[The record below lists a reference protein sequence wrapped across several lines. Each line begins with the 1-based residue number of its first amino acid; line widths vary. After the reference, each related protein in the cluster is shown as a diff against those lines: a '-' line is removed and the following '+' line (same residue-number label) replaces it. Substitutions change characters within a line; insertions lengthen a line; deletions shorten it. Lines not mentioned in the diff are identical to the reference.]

1 MALFILPI
9 SLILINC
16 IFILI
21 IFYNFYWKRRN
32 LPDGPIPLPIIGNA
46 LEISKADRRYKCF
59 ADWAKKYGPVYTI
72 WIGEQPLVII
82 TDYELIKSAFIRDG
96 DTYVDRDFLI
106 KHFTLFFGSVDGII
120 RTNGEQWRQMR
131 KFFYKAMRDYGIDKD
146 TVEKQVLDAIFRV
159 IDKIKNEKL
168 MGKLEHSIDREVDL
182 MTGSIINQIMLGFSF
197 YGERFK
203 EFSGLKQLLDIQQ
216 VYFISFWSLLI
227 EMSPWIRHIPIYV
240 KHFYNYG
247 KKATESIFEY
257 SQKEIDKR
265 IEARKDPNY
274 LPEEGMDVLDQFLES
289 VEETDQNDPENYY
302 KVKYLTAFV
311 YDMFLAGQETTSN
324 TINFLILY
332 LMLDQNSQEKLQNE
346 LDKVMEEKKKLAEET
361 GEEFD
366 GKFRQS
372 DRTKLNYTNAVVNET
387 QRLSNLLPLNLTR
400 VANKDVKIGGHN
412 LKAGTVVIPQ
422 ISTVLFDE
430 RIFPDPEKFIPE
442 RFLDENGQ
450 FKKIEENIPFGVGKR
465 SCVGEALARM
475 ELFLFTANFFYKF
488 HVYPPNPLN
497 PPKYEKRQTFA
508 VKLPDYN
515 CSVQMRN

>member
-1 MALFILPI
+1 
-9 SLILINC
+9 
-16 IFILI
+16 
-21 IFYNFYWKRRN
+21 
-32 LPDGPIPLPIIGNA
+32 
-46 LEISKADRRYKCF
+46 
-59 ADWAKKYGPVYTI
+59 
-72 WIGEQPLVII
+72 
-82 TDYELIKSAFIRDG
+82 
-96 DTYVDRDFLI
+96 
-106 KHFTLFFGSVDGII
+106 
-120 RTNGEQWRQMR
+120 
-131 KFFYKAMRDYGIDKD
+131 MRDYGIDKD

-159 IDKIKNEKL
+159 IDKIKNEKE
-168 MGKLEHSIDREVDL
+168 MGKSEHSIDREVDL

-247 KKATESIFEY
+247 KKATESLFEY
-257 SQKEIDKR
+257 SQKEIEKR

-332 LMLDQNSQEKLQNE
+332 LMLDQSSQEKLQNE
-346 LDKVMEEKKKLAEET
+346 LDKVMEEKRGVAEET

-372 DRTKLNYTNAVVNET
+372 D
-387 QRLSNLLPLNLTR
+387 P
-400 VANKDVKIGGHN
+400 NKDVKIGGHN

-450 FKKIEENIPFGVGKR
+450 FKKIEENIPFGVGK

-515 CSVQMRN
+515 CSVELRN